1 MPSDG
6 DGEMQE
12 GNLSN
17 CTERNSGDLVN
28 ACSSLAS
35 IAVINNTDQKQ
46 LGGRKGLL
54 AYEFQAV
61 I

>member
-1 MPSDG
+1 MPSDR

-12 GNLSN
+12 GNLSS

-46 LGGRKGLL
+46 LRGRKGLL
-54 AYEFQAV
+54 A
-61 I
+61 